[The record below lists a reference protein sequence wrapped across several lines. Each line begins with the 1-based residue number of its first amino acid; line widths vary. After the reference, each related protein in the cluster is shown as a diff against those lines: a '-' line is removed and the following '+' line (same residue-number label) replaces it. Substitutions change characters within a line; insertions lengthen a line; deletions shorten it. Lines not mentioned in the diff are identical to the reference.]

1 MKSFFPRLLA
11 LLVVPLLLCTLLA
24 CGDGHGKSKEQD
36 RNPAFDVSGAWLAN
50 MDGVYLGK
58 FHFKMNSKGS
68 LSGDLVTDH
77 NIKGVVSGAV
87 SGYKAE
93 FTITFSDAAYLA
105 SLNFQSDRSNATGSI
120 VDNNGRI
127 HPVTL
132 YK

>member
-1 MKSFFPRLLA
+1 MALLA
-11 LLVVPLLLCTLLA
+11 IPLLLCSLLA
-24 CGDGHGKSKEQD
+24 CGDGHGKSKGQD
-36 RNPAFDVSGAWLAN
+36 RNPAFDVSGTWQAN

-77 NIKGVVSGAV
+77 NVKGAVAGSV

-93 FTITFSDAAYLA
+93 FTITLSDAAYLA
-105 SLNFQSDRSNATGSI
+105 SIVFQSDRSNAAGSI
-120 VDNNGRI
+120 VDNTGRI